1 MEQDRAPG
9 PSSELSATHVCVA
22 GRGFLMRKARCRLA
36 LLALMTT
43 ACGVIRFGGD
53 PLAVRLDGSWT
64 GALEVEGQ
72 EIVGVL
78 TLSQR
83 GSLGA
88 RFSSTGLIGQATGS
102 GRIEDGGCVRLE
114 LEYNVQCSGTIV
126 LSGAILDRDTRLRGS
141 VTATD
146 CTGDAVGAFVF
157 ARL

>member
-1 MEQDRAPG
+1 
-9 PSSELSATHVCVA
+9 
-22 GRGFLMRKARCRLA
+22 MRKVRFCLA
-36 LLALMTT
+36 LIALVTS

-53 PLAVRLDGSWT
+53 PSAVRLDGSWT

-72 EIVGVL
+72 EVVGVL

-83 GSLGA
+83 GRDLRV

-102 GRIEDGGCVRLE
+102 GRIEDGGRVRLE
-114 LEYNVQCSGTIV
+114 LKYNVQCSGAMV
-126 LSGAILDRDTRLRGS
+126 LSGAILDQDTRLRGS

-146 CTGDAVGAFVF
+146 CTGAAEGAFVF